1 MSEDIVP
8 RGISRFLPL
17 AAAAAVFIGVVC
29 LIVGFW
35 PQPMSFGWTA
45 YAPLANTVTLH
56 DGAQVFT
63 RTAQVG
69 VVFLVAGL
77 VALAFWCGLEIGRRS
92 GAAHTNPDASAR
104 DAH

>member
-17 AAAAAVFIGVVC
+17 AAAAAVFIGIVC
-29 LIVGFW
+29 LLVGFW
-35 PQPMSFGWTA
+35 PQPTSFGWSA
-45 YAPLANTVTLH
+45 YAPLANAIFLH
-56 DGAQVFT
+56 DGAHVFT

-69 VVFLVAGL
+69 VVFFVAGL

-92 GAAHTNPDASAR
+92 GAAHTNPDASTR